1 MYNKSPHASL
11 RSEVILIMIDL
22 VHVPNVGVMVV
33 VASAAAQME
42 VGSVTKR
49 AYVKHMAV
57 LNGATIKSGVGIGV
71 QRAERTGR
79 IVAIQSLT
87 DGLGAI
93 VVDANTMSAN
103 RSATPRAVECHI
115 LRTVDVVHVGGD
127 YVSRLVHAVVIDI
140 FLIARNETDCGNKEG
155 NCHQT

>member
-33 VASAAAQME
+33 VTSAAAQME

-93 VVDANTMSAN
+93 VVDANTVSAHG
-103 RSATPRAVECHI
+103 STAPRAVECHI
-115 LRTVDVVHVGGD
+115 LRTVNVVHIGGHD
-127 YVSRLVHAVVIDI
+127 ISGLVDAVIVHIL
-140 FLIARNETDCGNKEG
+140 FVARNEANRGNKEG